1 MKLLIASNNKHKIRE
16 ISDVL
21 KGKFD
26 VVSLDEE
33 NIVCDPEENGE
44 TFLQNA
50 TIKANAVAKH
60 TALAVLADDTGL
72 CVDALGGLPGVHSA
86 RFAGDHDNAQNRKK
100 LLQMMTGTINRK
112 AHFTC
117 VVVLRYPDGK
127 TIHAEGRVDGEILTE
142 ARGNNG
148 FGYDSLFFCTEL
160 GKTFAEATEE
170 EKKTPSAT
178 VAERCTTCW
187 KNCKRQKL
195 FGKNFS
201 FCAKNVNT
209 YAQIAD
215 RTFPFQA
222 K

>member
-72 CVDALGGLPGVHSA
+72 CVDALGGLPGIHSA
-86 RFAGDHDNAQNRKK
+86 RFAGDHDNAQNRK
-100 LLQMMTGTINRK
+100 
-112 AHFTC
+112 
-117 VVVLRYPDGK
+117 
-127 TIHAEGRVDGEILTE
+127 
-142 ARGNNG
+142 
-148 FGYDSLFFCTEL
+148 
-160 GKTFAEATEE
+160 
-170 EKKTPSAT
+170 
-178 VAERCTTCW
+178 
-187 KNCKRQKL
+187 NCCK
-195 FGKNFS
+195 
-201 FCAKNVNT
+201 
-209 YAQIAD
+209 
-215 RTFPFQA
+215 
-222 K
+222 

>member
-1 MKLLIASNNKHKIRE
+1 MKRKIVAATNNAHKLAE
-16 ISDVL
+16 IKSILQD
-21 KGKFD
+21 KFD
-26 VVSLDEE
+26 VISLDEAG
-33 NIVCDPEENGE
+33 IRCDPQENGE
-44 TFLQNA
+44 TFLHNA
-50 TIKANAVAKH
+50 LIKAHAAAEH
-60 TALAVLADDTGL
+60 TPLPVLADDTGL

-100 LLQMMTGTINRK
+100 LLQMMTGTTNRK

-170 EKKTPSAT
+170 EKNAVSHRGRALHNLL
-178 VAERCTTCW
+178 E
-187 KNCKRQKL
+187 KL
-195 FGKNFS
+195 
-201 FCAKNVNT
+201 
-209 YAQIAD
+209 
-215 RTFPFQA
+215 
-222 K
+222 

>member
-72 CVDALGGLPGVHSA
+72 CVDALRGLPG
-86 RFAGDHDNAQNRKK
+86 
-100 LLQMMTGTINRK
+100 I
-112 AHFTC
+112 
-117 VVVLRYPDGK
+117 
-127 TIHAEGRVDGEILTE
+127 
-142 ARGNNG
+142 
-148 FGYDSLFFCTEL
+148 SLCTFCRRPRQRT
-160 GKTFAEATEE
+160 KQ
-170 EKKTPSAT
+170 K
-178 VAERCTTCW
+178 
-187 KNCKRQKL
+187 KNCC
-195 FGKNFS
+195 N
-201 FCAKNVNT
+201 
-209 YAQIAD
+209 
-215 RTFPFQA
+215 
-222 K
+222 

>member
-1 MKLLIASNNKHKIRE
+1 MELLIASNNKHKIRE

-72 CVDALGGLPGVHSA
+72 CVDALRGLPGIHSA

-100 LLQMMTGTINRK
+100 LLQLMTGTINRK

-142 ARGNNG
+142 ERGNNG

-170 EKKTPSAT
+170 EKNAVSHRGRALHNLL
-178 VAERCTTCW
+178 E
-187 KNCKRQKL
+187 KL
-195 FGKNFS
+195 
-201 FCAKNVNT
+201 
-209 YAQIAD
+209 
-215 RTFPFQA
+215 
-222 K
+222 

>member
-72 CVDALGGLPGVHSA
+72 CVDALGDFPGFTPHV
-86 RFAGDHDNAQNRKK
+86 
-100 LLQMMTGTINRK
+100 LQATTTT
-112 AHFTC
+112 H
-117 VVVLRYPDGK
+117 K
-127 TIHAEGRVDGEILTE
+127 TE
-142 ARGNNG
+142 
-148 FGYDSLFFCTEL
+148 
-160 GKTFAEATEE
+160 
-170 EKKTPSAT
+170 
-178 VAERCTTCW
+178 
-187 KNCKRQKL
+187 KNCCK
-195 FGKNFS
+195 
-201 FCAKNVNT
+201 
-209 YAQIAD
+209 
-215 RTFPFQA
+215 
-222 K
+222 